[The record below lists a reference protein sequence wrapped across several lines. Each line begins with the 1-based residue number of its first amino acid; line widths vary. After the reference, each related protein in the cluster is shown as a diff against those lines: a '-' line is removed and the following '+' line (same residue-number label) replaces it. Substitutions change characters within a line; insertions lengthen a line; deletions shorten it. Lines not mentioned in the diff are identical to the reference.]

1 MLRKWDELPNYMKND
16 AVRPY
21 YDSLKKKQFSMRF
34 KRWFDFFASV
44 GMIIILSP
52 FFLCISVAIIADS
65 KGGVFFCQERITQYG
80 KKFKI
85 IKFRTM
91 IKDAEKKGSQVTV
104 ANDIRITKVGRI
116 LRKYRID
123 EIPQLFNILLGD
135 MSFVGTRPE
144 VEKYVKMYS
153 PEMFA
158 TLLLPA
164 GITSEASIYYKDEA
178 DLLKD
183 AVDPDSIYIGK
194 VLPEKMNYNLE
205 SIKRFSF
212 LKEFGIMLKTVFAVV
227 R

>member
-1 MLRKWDELPNYMKND
+1 
-16 AVRPY
+16 
-21 YDSLKKKQFSMRF
+21 
-34 KRWFDFFASV
+34 
-44 GMIIILSP
+44 MIFILFP
-52 FFLCISVAIIADS
+52 FFFCISVAIIADS